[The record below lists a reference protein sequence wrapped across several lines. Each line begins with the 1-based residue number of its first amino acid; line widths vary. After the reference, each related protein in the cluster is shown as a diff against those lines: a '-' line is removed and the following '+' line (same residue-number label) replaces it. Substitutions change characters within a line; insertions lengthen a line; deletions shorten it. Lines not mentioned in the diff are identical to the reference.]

1 MEVRNPEEVLEAAK
15 LGVEIIML
23 DNMTPKGVE
32 EAIRILKE
40 NNLRDQ
46 VLLEVS
52 GNITQENI
60 SEYAKLRPDV
70 ISLGTLTHS
79 AEIVDMSLE
88 IVDVL

>member
-1 MEVRNPEEVLEAAK
+1 MEAAK

-32 EAIRILKE
+32 ESIRILEE

-46 VLLEVS
+46 VLIEVS
-52 GNITQENI
+52 GNINEENV
-60 SEYAKLRPDV
+60 SEYAELRPDV

-79 AEIVDMSLE
+79 VEIVDMSLE
-88 IVDVL
+88 VVDVL